1 MKYILTEDQ
10 YNRLV
15 ESDIQKL
22 KKIMF
27 RYWDTQQEKLSKNFY
42 KFFDI
47 NPYNT
52 NNTDEVEELYL
63 EWLGGIEKVY
73 ELIKNVEGNTIVA
86 QGGTYNFR
94 FKILNVEMGNE
105 NTEVFYDVL
114 VDGDGE
120 VEINFGTDYEPEII
134 DRLYDAAHNP
144 DIGWQVIDEIKD
156 LLRETVREKVVDYP
170 CHLSD
175 LKFGTRKDF

>member
-1 MKYILTEDQ
+1 MKYIVTESQ
-10 YNRLV
+10 YKRLI
-15 ESDIQKL
+15 ESNIQEL

-47 NPYNT
+47 NPYID
-52 NNTDEVEELYL
+52 NNSDEVEELFL

-73 ELIKNVEGNTIVA
+73 ELIKNVEGNTMVA

-94 FKILNVEMGNE
+94 FKITNVEMLKG
-105 NTEVFYDVL
+105 EVFYDVL

-120 VEINFGTDYEPEII
+120 VEINISTDYQPEII
-134 DRLYDAAHNP
+134 DRIYDAVSNP
-144 DIGWQVIDEIKD
+144 DIGWEVVDEIKD
-156 LLRETVREKVVDYP
+156 LLREVVREKVVDYP

-175 LKFGTRKDF
+175 LKFGNRKDF

>member
-1 MKYILTEDQ
+1 MKYIVTESQ

-27 RYWDTQQEKLSKNFY
+27 KYWDTQQEKLSKNFY

-47 NPYNT
+47 NPYIN
-52 NNTDEVEELYL
+52 NNTDEVEKLYL
-63 EWLGGIEKVY
+63 EWLGGIKKVY
-73 ELIKNVEGNTIVA
+73 ELMKNVEGDTMVA
-86 QGGTYNFR
+86 RGGTYNFR
-94 FKILNVEMGNE
+94 FKIENVELLNGK
-105 NTEVFYDVL
+105 VFYDVL

-120 VEINFGTDYEPEII
+120 VEINFGTDYQPEII

-144 DIGWQVIDEIKD
+144 DVGWEVIDEIRD
-156 LLRETVREKVVDYP
+156 LLREQVREKVVDYP
-170 CHLSD
+170 CHLSE
-175 LKFGTRKDF
+175 LKFGYRKDF

>member
-1 MKYILTEDQ
+1 VNRQLAELLPDTFIDIFEIDEEILNISKEFFNFQ
-10 YNRLV
+10 
-15 ESDIQKL
+15 ES
-22 KKIMF
+22 
-27 RYWDTQQEKLSKNFY
+27 SK
-42 KFFDI
+42 
-47 NPYNT
+47 
-52 NNTDEVEELYL
+52 V
-63 EWLGGIEKVY
+63 KVHIGDAF